1 MKIKTY
7 TTKDADSLKKW
18 MKNELFDWHN
28 RYKLISMVKDQGV
41 YEVFYSEHE
50 EEDNLL

>member
-7 TTKDADSLKKW
+7 TTTDAAKLRTW
-18 MKNELFDWHN
+18 MKEELFDWYN
-28 RYKLISMVKDQGV
+28 QYKLIAMVKDQGV

-50 EEDNLL
+50 EEDDLL

>member
-7 TTKDADSLKKW
+7 TTKDVDSLRKW
-18 MKNELFDWHN
+18 MKNEFFDWHN
-28 RYKLISMVKDQGV
+28 HYELISMVKDQGV